1 MKPIAKLSV
10 MVKALAH
17 GGGVSCRRR
26 NRIDRKAYRL
36 PNPVPLA
43 TETPMQRMLATAA
56 DAEIILK
63 LYELR
68 TEAVMRQARAWVG
81 GEFWPQTVDEFYAVY
96 ENPRDPH
103 NPWLRQVLT
112 YWEMGAAMV
121 LHGAVSAELF
131 VDCNGEG
138 FFLMAKF
145 AHLLEAIREKNP
157 TFFNKTTEMIKRF
170 SAAAQRYEATLKRVE
185 ATRSARAAK

>member
-1 MKPIAKLSV
+1 M
-10 MVKALAH
+10 
-17 GGGVSCRRR
+17 
-26 NRIDRKAYRL
+26 
-36 PNPVPLA
+36 
-43 TETPMQRMLATAA
+43 ERMLATPA
-56 DAEIILK
+56 DAEIILR

-81 GEFWPQTVDEFYAVY
+81 GEFWPQTADDFYAVY

-112 YWEMGAAMV
+112 YWEMAAAMV

-138 FFLMAKF
+138 FFLLAKF
-145 AHLLEAIREKNP
+145 THILDAIREKNP
-157 TFFNKTTEMIKRF
+157 MFLTKTSELINRF
-170 SAAAQRYEATLKRVE
+170 SAAAQRYEMVLKRVE
-185 ATRSARAAK
+185 ATRSAL